1 MGPNL
6 PGFSRSCLI
15 LSLPGGFGLTG
26 RFSLF
31 PVMNLSW
38 RSFALGRAG
47 LAGVGCTWPS
57 LTWPPPPFGQVT
69 EVEFLAR
76 RPIKHAVSPWLAS
89 WLLYGEPVLSPFT
102 LLCPN
107 TSPILFDPP
116 PGKLVFSPPPL

>member
-57 LTWPPPPFGQVT
+57 LTWATAVWPGDRGRIPRQAAHQT
-69 EVEFLAR
+69 R
-76 RPIKHAVSPWLAS
+76 RVALVSILVA
-89 WLLYGEPVLSPFT
+89 LRGTRLEPVYPSL
-102 LLCPN
+102 
-107 TSPILFDPP
+107 
-116 PGKLVFSPPPL
+116 